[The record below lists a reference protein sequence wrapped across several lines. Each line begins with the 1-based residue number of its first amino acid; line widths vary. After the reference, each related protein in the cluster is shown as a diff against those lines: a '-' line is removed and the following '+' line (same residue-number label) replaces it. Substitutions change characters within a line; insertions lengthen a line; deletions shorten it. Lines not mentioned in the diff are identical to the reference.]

1 MQTRLWRFE
10 GGSEVQGLYIR
21 RGFEDK
27 RSMGMLD
34 NECMLRYFC
43 LTSNREADKFKYWWS
58 RKETARCLHSSKF
71 NSPTGAA
78 LLAYLSVVVV
88 SLILVNHDICK
99 SLMLDSSG
107 SSAHS
112 LQLLTAFLRDVKRDE
127 GQSNL
132 MYEWVG
138 SILFNVA
145 AMNEEY
151 IEQMS
156 DYLEDHV

>member
-1 MQTRLWRFE
+1 
-10 GGSEVQGLYIR
+10 
-21 RGFEDK
+21 
-27 RSMGMLD
+27 
-34 NECMLRYFC
+34 
-43 LTSNREADKFKYWWS
+43 
-58 RKETARCLHSSKF
+58 
-71 NSPTGAA
+71 
-78 LLAYLSVVVV
+78 
-88 SLILVNHDICK
+88 
-99 SLMLDSSG
+99 MLDSSG
-107 SSAHS
+107 SSADG
-112 LQLLTAFLRDVKRDE
+112 LQLLSAFLRDVRRDE

>member
-1 MQTRLWRFE
+1 
-10 GGSEVQGLYIR
+10 
-21 RGFEDK
+21 
-27 RSMGMLD
+27 
-34 NECMLRYFC
+34 
-43 LTSNREADKFKYWWS
+43 
-58 RKETARCLHSSKF
+58 
-71 NSPTGAA
+71 
-78 LLAYLSVVVV
+78 
-88 SLILVNHDICK
+88 
-99 SLMLDSSG
+99 MLDSSG